1 MSKNPPVKVVGPYKC
16 VGARQIAAYVRAMIG
31 EKQANVRAKY
41 ASHALLL
48 LDDVDKATL
57 EGAASADRALALGQ
71 IAEEQEGLLKL
82 IAETGIVTIPTNQD
96 EPLSLGGTE

>member
-16 VGARQIAAYVRAMIG
+16 VGVRQAAYYVRLMIA
-31 EKQANVRAKY
+31 EKSANTRAKY

-48 LDDVDKATL
+48 LDDMDKATL
-57 EGAASADRALALGQ
+57 EGAALGQ
-71 IAEEQEGLLKL
+71 IAEEQAGLLNL

-96 EPLSLGGTE
+96 EPLSLGGES